1 MTDEYVKVKV
11 TNIDY
16 AIEEEDLLDGET
28 IEEIKADLPKELT
41 FDIRKED
48 WEDEDPD
55 ELISDCIGE
64 ETGWLVYGFDYD
76 ILGWFDYD
84 AEPLDED
91 FNSGVREYS
100 DMLFDMIEE
109 GMVDAKQI
117 AEDLIY
123 WCSEDDIKHYM
134 KVNDL
139 MFEEDEDDEDTEEG
153 WH

>member
-1 MTDEYVKVKV
+1 MDDYIKVKV

-48 WEDEDPD
+48 WENEDPD
-55 ELISDCIGE
+55 ELLSDCIGE
-64 ETGWLVYGFDYD
+64 ETGWLVYGFDYEALNES
-76 ILGWFDYD
+76 I
-84 AEPLDED
+84 DED

-139 MFEEDEDDEDTEEG
+139 MFEEDEDDEDPEEG

>member
-1 MTDEYVKVKV
+1 MDDYIKVKV

-16 AIEEEDLLDGET
+16 AIEEEDLFGGET

-41 FDIRKED
+41 FNIRRDD
-48 WEDEDPD
+48 WEEADRD

-64 ETGWLVYGFDYD
+64 ETGWLVYGFDYEA
-76 ILGWFDYD
+76 LN
-84 AEPLDED
+84 ESLDED

-100 DMLFDMIEE
+100 DMLFDMIED
-109 GMVDAKQI
+109 GVVDAKQI

-139 MFEEDEDDEDTEEG
+139 MFEEDEDPEEG